1 MNEPAFVRI
10 VYYSSLKDLLKW
22 AYPLVHPSLQFHLR
36 PPRFN
41 LFRLFFTVFISS
53 FFPLFLYF
61 YFLAD
66 LPSPRSLATIP
77 VPLTTHIRDR
87 NGVELYKVY
96 KDQNRTL
103 VKLENI
109 PLQFRQAVLAIE
121 DANFYKHNGF
131 SSSGTFRAAWR
142 TLSNQSFEGGST
154 ITQQLV
160 KTSLLTPER
169 TFRRKTRELIL
180 ALAVETLYTKDQIL
194 EMYLNRVSFGGTAF
208 GVEEAAQTYFGKSA
222 LDLDLAQSS
231 LLAGLPA
238 SPTTYSPFGA
248 HPNLAKARQKEVL
261 RRLVESGNIS
271 WEQAETAS
279 AQDLQFSPPKTDIQA
294 PHFVMY
300 IRDLLA
306 KKYGATVVEQG
317 GLDVTT
323 SLDLSIQE
331 TAQKIVAEE
340 TAKIAYLHV
349 TNGSALVTNPA
360 TGEILAMVGSRDY
373 FDAKNDG
380 AVNVTVALRQP
391 GSSIKPV
398 NYALAFS
405 RGFTPASTIDDSPIT
420 YRVPGSPPY
429 SPVNY
434 DGRYHGRV
442 TLRTALGSSYNIP
455 AVKLLSAN
463 GVNNM
468 LDLGRKMGISTWA
481 DSSRFGL
488 SLTLGGGEVT
498 ILDMAV
504 TYATLANYG
513 NRVDLHPILS
523 VKNSK
528 GRVLEEF
535 KSAPPQPVLDPKIA
549 FLVTDILT
557 DNSARTPAFGP
568 RSLLVIPN
576 NTVAVKTGTTNNLRD
591 NWTLGYTPDRLVA
604 VWVGNNDNT
613 PMSYVA
619 SGVTG
624 ASPIW
629 NKIMSALL
637 KNSPSTGFPPPS
649 GLARLVTCSG
659 RSDYFLS
666 GTTPPP
672 CPTATPNEAPSLP
685 RGEVGP
691 TPIPQIL
698 PAVYNKPKWPRP
710 TRIKTR

>member
-1 MNEPAFVRI
+1 MEPAFVRV
-10 VYYSSLKDLLKW
+10 VYSPSVKDVLKW
-22 AYPLVHPSLQFHLR
+22 TYPYLHPL
-36 PPRFN
+36 P
-41 LFRLFFTVFISS
+41 RLFFRLRHPRFSLTRLFIWVFLISFCLL
-53 FFPLFLYF
+53 FFYI

-66 LPSPRSLATIP
+66 LPSPRSLATVP
-77 VPLTTHIRDR
+77 VPLTTHIRAR
-87 NGVELYKVY
+87 NGTELYKVY

-103 VKLENI
+103 VRLDDI
-109 PLQFRQAVLAIE
+109 PLHFRQAILAIE
-121 DANFYKHNGF
+121 DANFYSHNGF
-131 SSSGTFRAAWR
+131 YLPGTVRAAYR
-142 TLSNQSFEGGST
+142 TLTNQGVEGGST

-169 TFRRKTRELIL
+169 TFRRKVRELLL
-180 ALAVETLYTKDQIL
+180 ALAIETLYTKDQIL

-208 GVEEAAQTYFGKSA
+208 GAEEAAQTYFGKSVK
-222 LDLDLAQSS
+222 DLDLSQSS

-248 HPNLAKARQKEVL
+248 HPELAKSRQKEVL
-261 RRLVESGNIS
+261 RRMVESGYIV
-271 WEQAETAS
+271 WEEAESAS
-279 AQDLQFSPPKTDIQA
+279 SEDLQFSPPKTGILA

-300 IRDLLA
+300 IKSLLA
-306 KKYGATVVEQG
+306 QKYGAAAVEQG

-323 SLDLSIQE
+323 SLDLSVQE
-331 TAQKIVAEE
+331 TAQKIVTDE

-349 TNGSALVTNPA
+349 GNGAALVTNPK

-373 FDAKNDG
+373 FDVKHDG
-380 AVNVTVALRQP
+380 AVNVTAALRQP

-398 NYALAFS
+398 NYSLAFS

-468 LDLGRKMGISTWA
+468 LDLGQKMGINSWT
-481 DSSRFGL
+481 DRSRFGL

-498 ILDMAV
+498 MLDMSVA
-504 TYATLANYG
+504 YGTLANYG
-513 NRVDLHPILS
+513 SRVDLHPILS
-523 VKNSK
+523 VKNSQGK
-528 GRVLEEF
+528 ILEEF
-535 KSAPPQPVLDPKIA
+535 ESPSPQSVLDPKTA
-549 FLVTDILT
+549 FIVTDILA
-557 DNSARTPAFGP
+557 DNAARTPAFGP
-568 RSLLVIPN
+568 RSLLVIPGQ
-576 NTVAVKTGTTNNLRD
+576 TVAVKTGTTNNLRD
-591 NWTLGYTPDRLVA
+591 NWTLGYTRDRLVA

-637 KNSPSTGFPPPS
+637 KDSPSSGFSPPS
-649 GLARLVTCSG
+649 GLARLTTCSG
-659 RSDYFLS
+659 RSDYFPA

-672 CPTATPNEAPSLP
+672 CPSPSP
-685 RGEVGP
+685 VVSPPPIP
-691 TPIPQIL
+691 TPQIL
-698 PAVYNKPKWPRP
+698 PAVYNKPKWRP
-710 TRIKTR
+710 PKTTKTR